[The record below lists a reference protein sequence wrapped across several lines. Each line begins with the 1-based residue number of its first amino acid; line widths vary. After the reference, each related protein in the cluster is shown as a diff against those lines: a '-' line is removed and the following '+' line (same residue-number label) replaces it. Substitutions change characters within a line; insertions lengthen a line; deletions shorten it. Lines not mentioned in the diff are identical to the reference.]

1 MGKTFLRKNEGS
13 RGSLA
18 EPDLARRRGL
28 LGVAITIVTNVFP
41 PLQRL
46 TAEMFTLTGTNRK
59 NGEIFVVG
67 KIQLFWA
74 STLHYSTLPQSQGLR
89 HT

>member
-1 MGKTFLRKNEGS
+1 MKEAKVRWPNLTGRDFVGLPAV
-13 RGSLA
+13 SL
-18 EPDLARRRGL
+18 
-28 LGVAITIVTNVFP
+28 TIVTNVFP

-46 TAEMFTLTGTNRK
+46 TAEMFTFTGANRK

-74 STLHYSTLPQSQGLR
+74 STLHYPTLPQSQGLR